1 MAIPDYQTLMLPLL
15 KLAADGQLHAVRD
28 SVNHLADQFALTED
42 ERQTLIPSGSELF
55 AGRVG
60 WARTYLKQAGLLA
73 APRRGTFK
81 ITDVGS
87 ALLATNPQR
96 IDNKTLLQYPSFA
109 RFTTRAKDVSDETGA
124 ATSPPLSPAA
134 LSGPINESPRFFAA
148 TEQTPE
154 EAMAS
159 ADRRLRESLEAEVL
173 ERVKQ
178 VSPAFFERLVIDVLV
193 AMGYGG
199 TRADAG
205 SAIGKS
211 GDGGIDGII
220 NEDRLGLD
228 VIYVQAKRWDGTVG
242 RPEIQKF
249 AGALQGQRA
258 TKGVFITTSTF
269 TREAREFAG
278 SIASKIILLDGERL
292 AALMVEH
299 DVGVAR
305 IGSYVLK
312 RLDNDYFDPA

>member
-15 KLAADGQLHAVRD
+15 TLAGDGKDHVFREAVAG
-28 SVNHLADQFALTED
+28 LADQFSLSED
-42 ERQTLIPSGSELF
+42 ERAALLPSGFYPVF
-55 AGRVG
+55 ASRVG
-60 WARTYLKQAGLLA
+60 WARAYMKQAGLIEG
-73 APRRGTFK
+73 PKRGVLRISK
-81 ITDVGS
+81 AGLD
-87 ALLATNPQR
+87 LLATKPAR
-96 IDNKTLLQYPSFA
+96 IDNKTLEKYPSFLEFKA
-109 RFTTRAKDVSDETGA
+109 RGKDSVVADALVVEQLPIRSD
-124 ATSPPLSPAA
+124 PLP
-134 LSGPINESPRFFAA
+134 
-148 TEQTPE
+148 EQTPE

-159 ADRRLRESLEAEVL
+159 AHKRLRQGLEEEL
-173 ERVKQ
+173 LDRVKG
-178 VSPAFFERLVIDVLV
+178 VSPSFFERLVIDLLV

-205 SAIGKS
+205 RAIGKS

-228 VIYVQAKRWDGTVG
+228 VIYVQAKRWEGTVS

-258 TKGVFITTSTF
+258 TKGVFITTSNF

-278 SIASKIILLDGERL
+278 SIASKIILIDGERL

>member
-1 MAIPDYQTLMLPLL
+1 MD
-15 KLAADGQLHAVRD
+15 
-28 SVNHLADQFALTED
+28 
-42 ERQTLIPSGSELF
+42 
-55 AGRVG
+55 
-60 WARTYLKQAGLLA
+60 
-73 APRRGTFK
+73 
-81 ITDVGS
+81 
-87 ALLATNPQR
+87 
-96 IDNKTLLQYPSFA
+96 
-109 RFTTRAKDVSDETGA
+109 
-124 ATSPPLSPAA
+124 
-134 LSGPINESPRFFAA
+134 
-148 TEQTPE
+148 
-154 EAMAS
+154 
-159 ADRRLRESLEAEVL
+159 
-173 ERVKQ
+173 RVKG
-178 VSPAFFERLVIDVLV
+178 VSPSFFERLVIDLLV

-205 SAIGKS
+205 RAIGKS

-228 VIYVQAKRWDGTVG
+228 VIYVQAKRWEGTVS

-258 TKGVFITTSTF
+258 TKGVFITTSNF

-278 SIASKIILLDGERL
+278 SIASKIILIDGERL

>member
-1 MAIPDYQTLMLPLL
+1 
-15 KLAADGQLHAVRD
+15 
-28 SVNHLADQFALTED
+28 
-42 ERQTLIPSGSELF
+42 
-55 AGRVG
+55 
-60 WARTYLKQAGLLA
+60 
-73 APRRGTFK
+73 
-81 ITDVGS
+81 
-87 ALLATNPQR
+87 
-96 IDNKTLLQYPSFA
+96 
-109 RFTTRAKDVSDETGA
+109 
-124 ATSPPLSPAA
+124 
-134 LSGPINESPRFFAA
+134 
-148 TEQTPE
+148 
-154 EAMAS
+154 MAS
-159 ADRRLRESLEAEVL
+159 ADRRLRETLEAEVL

-205 SAIGKS
+205 RAIGKS

-228 VIYVQAKRWDGTVG
+228 VIYVQAKRWEGTVG

-269 TREAREFAG
+269 TREARDFAG
-278 SIASKIILLDGERL
+278 SIALKIILIDGEHL